1 MPSNNVQKIERLSC
15 VPNDYPWGEI
25 GNESLAARLASK
37 NGAVSFNLKPK
48 QAYAELW
55 MGTHPNNPAHLFSS
69 PDTLLSTHLKKNP
82 SLLGAANRF
91 SPPFTG
97 AKGSGAEGQE
107 EGHVP
112 FLFKVLTCKQALPLQ
127 IHPDKTLAKKLHEEN
142 PKQFSDINHKPEI
155 AVCLSDRF
163 LGFASFRPYDKIAS
177 LLKSLQEISL
187 LPSSLQ
193 KSIESFISAPSA
205 ETLQHTWEGF
215 IKLGD
220 NEESVK
226 KFSDRVLGQGPKAF
240 DGVDIEDEDKNRL
253 VRAVELGKKYNP
265 GDAGLFSSLL
275 FLNLVE
281 LKKDQG
287 MYVGADGP
295 HAWLEGEIVELMAIS
310 DNVLNVGFTPG
321 GSKDDPSLVAKA
333 VTCTPKAIKDL
344 LLDSSK
350 YSKSQNGRTTVYS
363 TPFEEFSIM
372 KIAGD
377 EVLSPLDGAGVAVVL
392 EGEWTVED
400 QEGIKRGG
408 EGSDGEGGEGTIWF
422 IGSATETKWT
432 AKGGKGEIW
441 IAFYDKTAK
450 KDDVGKK

>member
-1 MPSNNVQKIERLSC
+1 MVRKIERLSC

-25 GNESLAARLASK
+25 GNDSLAARLASK
-37 NGAVSFNLKPK
+37 NGAVSFDLKPE

-55 MGTHPNNPAHLFSS
+55 MGTHPNNPAHLFLS
-69 PDTLLSTHLKKNP
+69 PDTLLSTHLRKNP

-97 AKGSGAEGQE
+97 AKGSGTEGQE

-127 IHPDKTLAKKLHEEN
+127 IHPDKNLAKKLHDEN
-142 PKQFSDINHKPEI
+142 PEQFGDINHKPEI
-155 AVCLSDRF
+155 AICLSDRF
-163 LGFASFRPYDKIAS
+163 LGFASFRPYKDIVS
-177 LLKSLQEISL
+177 LLKSVQETSL

-193 KSIESFISAPSA
+193 ESIKSFISAPSA
-205 ETLQHTWEGF
+205 KTLQPTWEGF

-220 NEESVK
+220 NEKSIK
-226 KFSDRVLGQGPKAF
+226 TFSDRVLSQGPKAF
-240 DGVDIEDEDKNRL
+240 EDVHIEEEDKNRL

-281 LKKDQG
+281 LKKGQ
-287 MYVGADGP
+287 
-295 HAWLEGEIVELMAIS
+295 EIVELMAIS
-310 DNVLNVGFTPG
+310 DNVLNVGFTPRD
-321 GSKDDPSLVAKA
+321 SKDDPSLVAKA
-333 VTCTPKAIKDL
+333 VTYTPKAVKDL
-344 LLDSSK
+344 LLDASQ

-377 EVLSPLDGAGVAVVL
+377 EVLSALDGAGVAVVL

-400 QEGIKRGG
+400 QEGTKRGG
-408 EGSDGEGGEGTIWF
+408 EGADGEGGEGTIWF
-422 IGSATETKWT
+422 IGSGAKTKWT

-450 KDDVGKK
+450 QDDVGKK

>member
-1 MPSNNVQKIERLSC
+1 MVRKIERLSC

-25 GNESLAARLASK
+25 GNDSLAARLASK
-37 NGAVSFNLKPK
+37 NGAVSFDLKPE

-55 MGTHPNNPAHLFSS
+55 MGTHPNNPAHLFLS
-69 PDTLLSTHLKKNP
+69 PDTLLSTHLRKNP

-97 AKGSGAEGQE
+97 AKGSGTEGQE

-127 IHPDKTLAKKLHEEN
+127 IHPDKNLAKKLHDEN
-142 PKQFSDINHKPEI
+142 PEQFGDINHKPEI
-155 AVCLSDRF
+155 AICLSDRF
-163 LGFASFRPYDKIAS
+163 LGFASFRPYKDIVS
-177 LLKSLQEISL
+177 LLKSVQETSL

-193 KSIESFISAPSA
+193 ESIKSFISAPSA
-205 ETLQHTWEGF
+205 KTLQPTWEGF

-220 NEESVK
+220 NEKSIK
-226 KFSDRVLGQGPKAF
+226 TFSDRVLSQGPKAF
-240 DGVDIEDEDKNRL
+240 DDVHIEEEDKNRL
-253 VRAVELGKKYNP
+253 MRAVELGKKYNP

-281 LKKDQG
+281 LKKGQ
-287 MYVGADGP
+287 
-295 HAWLEGEIVELMAIS
+295 EIVELMAIS
-310 DNVLNVGFTPG
+310 DNVLNVGFTPRD
-321 GSKDDPSLVAKA
+321 SKDDPSLVAKA
-333 VTCTPKAIKDL
+333 VTYTPKAVKDL
-344 LLDSSK
+344 LLDASQ

-377 EVLSPLDGAGVAVVL
+377 EVLSALDGAGVAVVL

-400 QEGIKRGG
+400 QEGTKRGG
-408 EGSDGEGGEGTIWF
+408 EGADGEGGEGTIWF
-422 IGSATETKWT
+422 IGSGAKTKWT

-450 KDDVGKK
+450 QDDVGKK

>member
-1 MPSNNVQKIERLSC
+1 MVRKIERLSC

-25 GNESLAARLASK
+25 GNDSLAARLASK
-37 NGAVSFNLKPK
+37 NGAVSFDLKPE

-55 MGTHPNNPAHLFSS
+55 MGTHPNNPAHLFLS
-69 PDTLLSTHLKKNP
+69 PDTLLSTHLRKNP

-97 AKGSGAEGQE
+97 AKGSGTEGQE

-127 IHPDKTLAKKLHEEN
+127 IHPDKNLAKKLHDEN
-142 PKQFSDINHKPEI
+142 PEQFGDINHKPEI
-155 AVCLSDRF
+155 AICLSDRF
-163 LGFASFRPYDKIAS
+163 LGFASFRPYKDIVS
-177 LLKSLQEISL
+177 LLKSVQETSL

-193 KSIESFISAPSA
+193 ESIKSFISAPSA
-205 ETLQHTWEGF
+205 KTLQPTWEGF

-220 NEESVK
+220 NEKSIK
-226 KFSDRVLGQGPKAF
+226 TFSDRVLSQAPKAF
-240 DGVDIEDEDKNRL
+240 EDVHIEEEDKNRL

-281 LKKDQG
+281 LKKGQ
-287 MYVGADGP
+287 
-295 HAWLEGEIVELMAIS
+295 EIVELMAIS
-310 DNVLNVGFTPG
+310 DNVLNVGFTPRD
-321 GSKDDPSLVAKA
+321 SKDDPSLVAKA
-333 VTCTPKAIKDL
+333 VTYTPKAVKDL
-344 LLDSSK
+344 LLDASQ

-377 EVLSPLDGAGVAVVL
+377 EVLSALDGAGVAVVL

-400 QEGIKRGG
+400 QEGTKRGG
-408 EGSDGEGGEGTIWF
+408 EGADGEGGEGTIWF
-422 IGSATETKWT
+422 IGSGAKTKWT

-450 KDDVGKK
+450 QDDVGKK

>member
-1 MPSNNVQKIERLSC
+1 MVRKIERLSC

-25 GNESLAARLASK
+25 GNDSLAARLASK
-37 NGAVSFNLKPK
+37 NGAVSFDLKPD

-55 MGTHPNNPAHLFSS
+55 MGTHPNNPAHLFLS
-69 PDTLLSTHLKKNP
+69 PDTLLSTHLRKNP

-97 AKGSGAEGQE
+97 AKGSGTEGQE

-127 IHPDKTLAKKLHEEN
+127 IHPDKNLAKKLHDEN
-142 PKQFSDINHKPEI
+142 PEQFGDINHKPEI
-155 AVCLSDRF
+155 AICLSDRF
-163 LGFASFRPYDKIAS
+163 LGFASFRPYKDIVS
-177 LLKSLQEISL
+177 LLKSVQETSL

-193 KSIESFISAPSA
+193 ESIKSFISAPSA
-205 ETLQHTWEGF
+205 KTLQPTWEGF

-220 NEESVK
+220 NEKSIK
-226 KFSDRVLGQGPKAF
+226 TFSDRVLSQGPKAF
-240 DGVDIEDEDKNRL
+240 DDVHIEEEDKNRL

-281 LKKDQG
+281 LKKGQ
-287 MYVGADGP
+287 
-295 HAWLEGEIVELMAIS
+295 EIVELMAIS
-310 DNVLNVGFTPG
+310 DNVLNVGFTPRD
-321 GSKDDPSLVAKA
+321 SKDDPSLVAKA
-333 VTCTPKAIKDL
+333 VTYTPKAVKDL
-344 LLDSSK
+344 LLDASQ

-400 QEGIKRGG
+400 QEGTKRGG
-408 EGSDGEGGEGTIWF
+408 EGADGEGGEGTIWF
-422 IGSATETKWT
+422 IGSGAKTKWT

-450 KDDVGKK
+450 QDDVGKK